1 MLNVFHADELEPLLD
16 ALAGRLAVAP
26 ADAFERDVVVVPN
39 AGMKDAVVVGLA
51 RRLGASHPTAA
62 DGITANV
69 DIMFPGRFISLA
81 LGMSSTAFLDV
92 DPWQLPHL
100 AWPVLDVL
108 DSGEV
113 PDIPTPEG
121 SGERRW
127 ALARRIADLF
137 DRYASQ
143 RELMLREWAEGRDHD
158 ASFGSGGLAEGL
170 RSEHRW
176 QPEVWRAVARRIGRE
191 TPAERNGRL
200 ALGVA
205 DGGVTPALPG
215 RVSLFGFGALSPT
228 VFSVAHALSGRLDV
242 AAYLR
247 HHSARAWNAVA
258 SAPRLSTSRS
268 EFDAVAGVRHPLL
281 ASWGR
286 PSLEARAGL
295 AAREGVV
302 FHDLSR
308 PVDPTLTTVLAALQ
322 HDIRVDAAPTLR
334 PELSART
341 DRSLQVHTCHG
352 DVRQLESLRD
362 ALGHLFVAD
371 PSLAP
376 HDVLVLCPDV
386 ARMAPLVQAVLGR
399 GSLPIPVR
407 VGDRALTSDD
417 PMGGALVSLLGLV
430 AGRASLT
437 EVLGFV
443 QRGPVRQRLGW
454 GPNEVER
461 VSSWAADLGVR
472 WGLEAAHRADWNL
485 PADLETGTWRALLDR
500 LLAGLAMPAATPRSV
515 VGSTV
520 PFDDLS
526 AGDAGLVGTFAD
538 LVERLVVLHDA
549 AAGRQPIGD
558 WITLL
563 RAAVDG
569 FLGAVGDDR
578 FLLADLHRSLDEIAE
593 GAAGNTVPIG
603 LADVRDLVADVLSD
617 SPGRL
622 SLRSGAVTVSSLV
635 PLAGVPARVICLVGL
650 DEGSLR
656 AGAFDGDDILGV
668 HPVVGERHPRHESR
682 QLLLD
687 AVLAAGEHLIIT
699 CNGADLTTNKDVP
712 LTVALAELLDVVR
725 ATVVDG
731 DAVVVRHPRHGFHE
745 VALGGTWADGSELV
759 PGLGDS
765 AFTFDDL
772 NRKAAEERRRRARA
786 EALGEVTSPWLL
798 SPPPAPTAGESVS
811 ITVDDLV
818 DALARPARLYL
829 SRRLDVRLPSDD
841 DPLDD
846 LLPIS
851 LGPLGSAALG
861 REYLELLAMGSMTSD
876 WVEAKMLEGT
886 MPPRELGRQSL
897 EAVSADV
904 ALFTDIA
911 ASRDVPLRGASEQP
925 LDLVLADG
933 VRLVGTLTGLHESD
947 HEVVVV
953 DVRYA
958 RFKPSHRLAAV
969 VRLAALQVARPESDC
984 RAVVIAR
991 SKESGAKNPTHAEA
1005 WVLRGSTADE
1015 RLASARALLDVAH
1028 RMWEWAQYDAVPF
1041 FDRTSVELVQPN
1053 SGDLDKALESDL
1065 RDSWTST
1072 LWNGITVDDLR
1083 DEPAL
1088 ASDPDWLPSGA
1099 RAVAVASEV
1108 WRVFDGCVVSDD
1120 PIAESGADGSGV
1132 GDDLAEE
1139 AI

>member
-51 RRLGASHPTAA
+51 RRLGATHPTAA

-81 LGMSSTAFLDV
+81 LGMPSTAFLDV

-108 DSGEV
+108 TSGEV
-113 PDIPTPEG
+113 PSIPRPEG
-121 SGERRW
+121 SDEHRW

-143 RELMLREWAEGRDHD
+143 REQMLREWAAGRGHD
-158 ASFGSGGLAEGL
+158 ASFGTSGLANEL
-170 RSEHRW
+170 TADHRW

-200 ALGVA
+200 AEGVA
-205 DGGVTPALPG
+205 DGSITPSLPS
-215 RVSLFGFGALSPT
+215 RVSLVGFGALSPT
-228 VFSVAHALSGRLDV
+228 LFAVAHALSGRLDV

-247 HHSARAWNAVA
+247 HHSARAWNRVA
-258 SAPRLSTSRS
+258 PVSELSTSRS
-268 EFDAVAGVRHPLL
+268 EFDATAGVAHPLL

-286 PSLEARAGL
+286 PSLEARAVL
-295 AAREGVV
+295 AARGNVA
-302 FHDLSR
+302 FHDLSV
-308 PVDPTLTTVLAALQ
+308 PVDPAPRTLLAALQ
-322 HDIRVDAAPTLR
+322 HDIRTDATPSLR
-334 PELSART
+334 PELTAHDASV
-341 DRSLQVHTCHG
+341 QVHTCHG
-352 DVRQLESLRD
+352 EVRQLESLRD

-371 PSLAP
+371 RTLEP

-386 ARMAPLVQAVLGR
+386 ARMAPLVQAVLSR
-399 GSLPIPVR
+399 GPLPIPVR

-417 PMGGALVSLLGLV
+417 PMGGALVALLSLV

-454 GPNEVER
+454 GASEVEQ
-461 VSSWAADLGVR
+461 VSAWAADLGVR
-472 WGLEAAHRADWNL
+472 WGLEAEHRADWNL
-485 PADLETGTWRALLDR
+485 PADLSTGTWRSLLDR
-500 LLAGLAMPAATPRSV
+500 LLAGLAMPAPTPRLV
-515 VGSTV
+515 VGSTA

-526 AGDAGLVGTFAD
+526 ASDAGLVGTFAD
-538 LVERLVVLHDA
+538 LVGRLVVLHDA
-549 AAGRQPIGD
+549 TRDRQPIGD
-558 WITLL
+558 WIEVL
-563 RAAVDG
+563 RSAVDG

-578 FLLADLHRSLDEIAE
+578 FLLADLHRTLDEID
-593 GAAGNTVPIG
+593 AGSAGSTVPIG
-603 LADVRDLVADVLSD
+603 LADVRDLVADVLSA

-635 PLAGVPARVICLVGL
+635 PLAGVPARVVCVVGL

-687 AVLAAGEHLIIT
+687 AVLAASDHLIIT
-699 CNGADLTTNKDVP
+699 CNGADLTTNKAVP
-712 LTVALAELLDVVR
+712 LTVALAELLDTVR
-725 ATVVDG
+725 ATVTDG
-731 DAVVVRHPRHGFHE
+731 DDVVVRHPRHGFHE
-745 VALGGTWADGSELV
+745 VALGGTWVDGSPLV
-759 PGLGDS
+759 AGLGGVP
-765 AFTFDDL
+765 FTFDEL

-786 EALGEVTSPWLL
+786 EALGEASSPWLL
-798 SPPPAPTAGESVS
+798 TAPPSAPGETNS
-811 ITVDDLV
+811 ITIDDLA

-829 SRRLDVRLPSDD
+829 ARRLDVRLPSDD

-861 REYLELLAMGSMTSD
+861 REYLELLATASMTSE
-876 WVEAKMLEGT
+876 WVDAKMLDGT
-886 MPPRELGRQSL
+886 MPPRALGRQAL

-904 ALFTDIA
+904 TLLGGVAE
-911 ASRDVPLRGASEQP
+911 SCDVPLRGESEQV

-933 VRLVGTLTGLHESD
+933 VRLVGTVTGLHES
-947 HEVVVV
+947 EECLTVV

-958 RFKPSHRLAAV
+958 RFRPSHRLAAV
-969 VRLAALQVARPESDC
+969 VRLAAVQLAQPERDC
-984 RAVVIAR
+984 RAVLVTRA
-991 SKESGAKNPTHAEA
+991 KESNTTSPVHSEELALA
-1005 WVLRGSTADE
+1005 GSTPSE
-1015 RLASARALLDVAH
+1015 RLVSARALLDLAH
-1028 RMWEWAQYDAVPF
+1028 RMWEWSQYDAVPF
-1041 FDRTSVELVQPN
+1041 LDRTSAELVKPKP
-1053 SGDLDKALESDL
+1053 GDLDSTLEADL
-1065 RDSWTST
+1065 RDSWVAM
-1072 LWNGITVDDLR
+1072 LFGGVTVDDLR
-1083 DEPAL
+1083 DEPTL
-1088 ASDPDWLPSGA
+1088 ATDPEWLPPGS
-1099 RAVAVASEV
+1099 RAMAVASEV
-1108 WRVFDGCVVSDD
+1108 WRVVEECTVRTDPTAADD
-1120 PIAESGADGSGV
+1120 DAA
-1132 GDDLAEE
+1132 GDPAEE
-1139 AI
+1139 VR